1 MRAHACII
9 IIICTRTCFT
19 HDAAYIVAIGLHRAT
34 MSYPS
39 RDFSAARN
47 IFCLNLKRTAFG
59 NVKTTLGLVLAA
71 LQVIL
76 VPSTNVRRIAHSL
89 IHEPFKERLLLTRL
103 REAEKKK
110 QGQSGVILPIT
121 TRTTPPSGEEVIRS
135 QASIARSNAR
145 VVDRVVVHRHLARA
159 HTSPPPSSSPSSP
172 STRTRRHR
180 ARERSSISNARS
192 RIDRNPRR
200 TVAQHRR
207 PSSSRPVCLSYSS
220 ASASYLLRVLLHRR
234 RALLGATKGG
244 DNHAR
249 RRYGKHSGPRIRV
262 TVWRRPRPETGSW
275 ERSSAMMGWVCRVL
289 YVYACR

>member
-1 MRAHACII
+1 MRAHACIII

-103 REAEKKK
+103 REAEEKKTSK
-110 QGQSGVILPIT
+110 VSRGSFYQSRPGQHPPLVRKLSDPKPRSRARSRASSTASSSIDTSRAHTHRHRHRRHLP
-121 TRTTPPSGEEVIRS
+121 PPQRARDDTARESDRRYPTLDR
-135 QASIARSNAR
+135 ASIATLVARSLSVVVLHRRAPSVSPTPPHRHRTFCVFFFIGVVRFWVPPKAATTTR
-145 VVDRVVVHRHLARA
+145 VVDTASIVVHE
-159 HTSPPPSSSPSSP
+159 SES
-172 STRTRRHR
+172 
-180 ARERSSISNARS
+180 RSGAGRDQ
-192 RIDRNPRR
+192 R
-200 TVAQHRR
+200 
-207 PSSSRPVCLSYSS
+207 
-220 ASASYLLRVLLHRR
+220 
-234 RALLGATKGG
+234 LGAGRG
-244 DNHAR
+244 
-249 RRYGKHSGPRIRV
+249 
-262 TVWRRPRPETGSW
+262 RPR
-275 ERSSAMMGWVCRVL
+275 
-289 YVYACR
+289 